1 MYLDALEADR
11 QAALSLSEQKA
22 EEAKLIK
29 ARQDGFREALEMIG
43 RHIPAAD
50 NGSSDHSEEVGQ
62 PSARR
67 RARRNIRSLIARELS
82 FSGLAMTTRQL
93 ATAIEYTLKLTETA
107 LKRME
112 EDGQVVRD
120 EGDRWAIGAT
130 GLAYMNEQSARA
142 GNGESRPLPI
152 SSYRD

>member
-43 RHIPAAD
+43 RHIPATD

-62 PSARR
+62 PSAPR
-67 RARRNIRSLIARELS
+67 RARRNIRSLIARELA
-82 FSGLAMTTRQL
+82 FSGQAMTTRQL

-107 LKRME
+107 LERME

-120 EGDRWAIGAT
+120 EGDRWSIGAT
-130 GLAYMNEQSARA
+130 GLAHINEQSARA
-142 GNGESRPLPI
+142 GNGESHPLPI